1 MLTILA
7 NGVLFFHSHELDNG
21 RIITHA
27 HPILCSD
34 LGDIDA
40 HGHSEKELF
49 FLDLL
54 AHADYF
60 VCDFSIAIPE
70 IPVQEVDQV
79 SAIYSHDFRL
89 EVAVGFDL
97 RGPPIYVWFFI
108 DALSG
113 IPIPIYQHH

>member
-34 LGDIDA
+34 MGDADD
-40 HGHSEKELF
+40 HGHTEKELF
-49 FLDLL
+49 ILDLL

-60 VCDFSIAIPE
+60 VYDFTIEIPE
-70 IPVQEVDQV
+70 LALPESDKVSFFTPYLFYQE
-79 SAIYSHDFRL
+79 I
-89 EVAVGFDL
+89 AVGFDL
-97 RGPPIYVWFFI
+97 RGPPCI
-108 DALSG
+108 A
-113 IPIPIYQHH
+113 